1 MNNEL
6 TDTLQLLESLIRT
19 PSFSREEEKTARII
33 SKYLSDRG
41 VVVNQVPSTNN
52 VWAFARPYNPSL
64 PTLLLNSHHDT
75 VRPAEGNTLD
85 PFAAE
90 RRDDRIYGLGSNDA
104 GASVVSLIAVFLRLR
119 ETELPFNLLLAITA
133 EEEVGGEHGM
143 RAFLPEMEREG
154 IRIDMAIV
162 GEPTGMQPAV
172 GERGLL
178 VFDCTTRGVAGHAA
192 RGEGVNA
199 LYRAI
204 DDINRLRNYR
214 FEKQSELLG
223 DISVTVT
230 QIEAGRQHNVVPD
243 ICRFVADVRTTD
255 AYTPE
260 ETIAL
265 LRSAVEHSEL
275 KERSTR
281 VRPSVIPAGHPLVR
295 SAEALG
301 LTPFV
306 SLTTSDM
313 SLMYDI
319 PSLKIGPGDSSRS
332 HRADEYIRTGE
343 IEQAIGLY
351 DRLILG
357 VAGILKTSK

>member
-6 TDTLQLLESLIRT
+6 NATLQLLESLIRT
-19 PSFSREEEKTARII
+19 PSFSREEDTTACII

-41 VVVNQVPSTNN
+41 AEVHLESPSNN
-52 VWAFARPYNPSL
+52 VWAFSKPYNPEL

-75 VRPAEGNTLD
+75 VRPAEGYTVD

-104 GASVVSLIAVFLRLR
+104 GASVVSLIAAFLRLR
-119 ETELPFNLLLAITA
+119 EKELPLNLLLAITA
-133 EEEVGGEHGM
+133 EEEVGGENGM
-143 RAFLPEMEREG
+143 RAFLPEMSRAG
-154 IRIDMAIV
+154 IKIDMAIV
-162 GEPTGMQPAV
+162 GEPTCMQPAV

-178 VFDCTTRGVAGHAA
+178 VFDCTAHGVSGHAA
-192 RGEGVNA
+192 RNEGVNA
-199 LYRAI
+199 LYLAI

-214 FEKQSELLG
+214 FERRSELLC

-243 ICRFVADVRTTD
+243 ICRYVADVRTTD

-265 LRSAVEHSEL
+265 LRSAVKYSEL

-281 VRPSVIPAGHPLVR
+281 VRPSVISSGHPLVK

-319 PSLKIGPGDSSRS
+319 PSLKIGPGDSFRS
-332 HRADEYIRTGE
+332 HRADEFIRIGE

-351 DRLILG
+351 ERLILG
-357 VAGILKTSK
+357 VADFFESSK